1 MWSEMKNKHY
11 GIFYLTVSFAVQN
24 FIDTYVDSSTSCSE
38 NSVQNSNYEE
48 NFLIILRNK
57 IRKSFHKYSVS
68 NILSGIET
76 QKPPQDDF
84 SPVIN
89 SGVTPPINMGTKFKI
104 PYGDILP
111 IPSGDL
117 SKIPEDTYAT
127 FYKSASSTPTNP
139 KVPLVEPDTTT
150 YVNSN
155 SDSTSKTTITPP
167 INLSDSKIRQ

>member
-1 MWSEMKNKHY
+1 MKNKHY

-48 NFLIILRNK
+48 DFLIILRNK

-84 SPVIN
+84 SPVIT
-89 SGVTPPINMGTKFKI
+89 SGVTPPINMVTNSKI
-104 PYGDILP
+104 PSREIFP
-111 IPSGDL
+111 IPFRGL
-117 SKIPEDTYAT
+117 SKI
-127 FYKSASSTPTNP
+127 S
-139 KVPLVEPDTTT
+139 
-150 YVNSN
+150 
-155 SDSTSKTTITPP
+155 
-167 INLSDSKIRQ
+167 